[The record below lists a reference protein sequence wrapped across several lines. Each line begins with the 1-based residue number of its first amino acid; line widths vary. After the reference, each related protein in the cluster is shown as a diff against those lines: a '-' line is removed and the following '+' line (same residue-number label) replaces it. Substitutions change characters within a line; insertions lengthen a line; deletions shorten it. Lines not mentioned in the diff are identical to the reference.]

1 MHNKKNISS
10 VTAAQNS
17 KSVFVFRM
25 KFIVF
30 KKSLFIIKHCLRFF
44 KGHSVLCLI
53 YLILYFIP
61 FKVHICAL
69 SIIIL

>member
-17 KSVFVFRM
+17 KSVFVFGM
-25 KFIVF
+25 KLIVF
-30 KKSLFIIKHCLRFF
+30 KKSLFIIKHSLRFF
-44 KGHSVLCLI
+44 KRHSVLCLI

-61 FKVHICAL
+61 FKIHLFAPL
-69 SIIIL
+69 

>member
-1 MHNKKNISS
+1 
-10 VTAAQNS
+10 
-17 KSVFVFRM
+17 M
-25 KFIVF
+25 KFIIF
-30 KKSLFIIKHCLRFF
+30 KKSLFIIKHGLCFF